1 MKNIPTQLLL
11 NGILCLYT
19 HYIYPRI
26 PRSHRKSWILYWRW
40 KEKNCDSLGCPS
52 WKVIFNWRS
61 SSLEGSDQLK
71 VIFRL
76 RLSSIKSGLALEV
89 VFHQRSSSN
98 GDSLHLKVVF
108 HQRLSSIKVCL
119 SSKVIFYQR
128 SSSSRGYLDL
138 ALTLLA
144 SDQLLRLEIHLTL
157 SFCGLVVDGGLKS
170 LSCLVCW
177 VELRLS
183 SSLSWGFDN
192 LWHLCKMCKYP
203 RWVPAIK
210 TLL

>member
-1 MKNIPTQLLL
+1 MRCSKFLGERGLRQFFFIGLPVVF
-11 NGILCLYT
+11 
-19 HYIYPRI
+19 HHKVVVH
-26 PRSHRKSWILYWRW
+26 RS
-40 KEKNCDSLGCPS
+40 
-52 WKVIFNWRS
+52 
-61 SSLEGSDQLK
+61 
-71 VIFRL
+71 
-76 RLSSIKSGLALEV
+76 LSSIEGCLPSKI
-89 VFHQRSSSN
+89 VFHQS
-98 GDSLHLKVVF
+98 
-108 HQRLSSIKVCL
+108 LSSIKVCL
-119 SSKVIFYQR
+119 SSKVIFHQR

-138 ALTLLA
+138 ALTFLA

-203 RWVPAIK
+203 R
-210 TLL
+210 